1 MSSLKAQFCVSTPTQ
16 RQQSSI
22 LEQNK
27 KNASAYDWREY
38 DCRIHERNKIL
49 SKRHCNATRR
59 KNINYREKSL
69 MDIANNTGKFV
80 TTIQISLALRQ
91 EIKNR
96 GMTING
102 ALIEG
107 WAAIKERQ
115 NGNEMLKEVQENLEK
130 YRSAWLRLKE
140 RVEELEKK

>member
-1 MSSLKAQFCVSTPTQ
+1 
-16 RQQSSI
+16 
-22 LEQNK
+22 
-27 KNASAYDWREY
+27 
-38 DCRIHERNKIL
+38 
-49 SKRHCNATRR
+49 
-59 KNINYREKSL
+59 